1 MTSCLPLT
9 VIVPTGNSA
18 DVIEDCLRSVRWA
31 DEVLV
36 VDSFSTDGTMEIAQR
51 YADRIL
57 RHEYGYSALQK
68 NWAIPQ
74 ASHEWI
80 LLVDTDERVSLELRQ
95 EVQQAL
101 AHLSSFVG
109 YRIPR
114 LNYMLGQPIRR
125 AAYHPDYQV
134 RLFKRDH
141 ARYQLRRVH
150 AHVVLDGPCGTLQ
163 APLIHYA
170 HRSLDQTLFNLL
182 IRMTT
187 WEAEQRQRVEARR
200 TDVPGLGLWP
210 QLLLRPLA
218 AFGLRYVRQGGW
230 REGYRGLVVS
240 MIWAMYVAVTY
251 MKIWEAELDLPE
263 RWWRLDW
270 QQTWEPPATK
280 DR

>member
-1 MTSCLPLT
+1 MTSSPLT
-9 VIVPTGNSA
+9 VIVPTGNSV

-31 DEVLV
+31 DELLV
-36 VDSFSTDGTMEIAQR
+36 VDSFSTDGTMDIARR

-80 LLVDTDERVSLELRQ
+80 LLVDTDERVSSALRQ
-95 EVQQAL
+95 EVRRVLEDDAP
-101 AHLSSFVG
+101 FVG

-114 LNYMLGQPIRR
+114 LNYMLGRPIHH
-125 AAYHPDYQV
+125 AAYSPDYQI

-150 AHVVLDGPCGTLQ
+150 AHVLLDGACGTLQ
-163 APLIHYA
+163 SPLIHYA
-170 HRSLDQTLFNLL
+170 HRSLDQTLANLL
-182 IRMTT
+182 VRMTT
-187 WEAEQRQRVEARR
+187 WEAEQRRLVDPGRARLSA
-200 TDVPGLGLWP
+200 LGLWP
-210 QLLLRPLA
+210 QLVLRPLA

-240 MIWAMYVAVTY
+240 MLWAMYVAITY
-251 MKIWEAELDLPE
+251 IKIWEAELELPE
-263 RWWRLDW
+263 RWWQEDW
-270 QQTWEPPATK
+270 KRRMDQGNAE
-280 DR
+280 